1 MLLGAG
7 MSLKLMCCHGVCL
20 AVKLPCCFSTPI
32 QAKKNGEEIKTNA
45 EERHSISCCSVLSF
59 ASTPST
65 AWVSLQ
71 LTPRHGLGETASLV
85 CVTLGKCVA
94 FPRCGSL
101 GEPLAQ
107 LLHEQ
112 QSRGEKGPFWEA
124 RSVGAGLEA
133 AELMAIL
140 PLM

>member
-1 MLLGAG
+1 

-45 EERHSISCCSVLSF
+45 EQRHSISCCSVLSF

-71 LTPRHGLGETASLV
+71 LTPRHRLGETASLV
-85 CVTLGKCVA
+85 CVTLGKCV
-94 FPRCGSL
+94 
-101 GEPLAQ
+101 
-107 LLHEQ
+107 
-112 QSRGEKGPFWEA
+112 
-124 RSVGAGLEA
+124 VGAWESPWHSFCMNSKAGGRRDLSGKLGA
-133 AELMAIL
+133 WVQDWRQQN
-140 PLM
+140 